1 MGEFRFD
8 ITYLI
13 FHLEMMLF
21 NLKLFYMKKIALLLA
36 FFAIGLQVLLAQ
48 TKEITGKVTSA
59 DDGGAIPGVSV
70 SVKGT
75 TLGTITDMDGM
86 FKLKVPQ
93 DAKTLMFTF
102 VGMTSQEVTIGN
114 QTTIN
119 VNLASENIAVEE
131 VVVAA
136 LGIQRQ
142 KRDLGYSTANI
153 KSEELTQGKSMSVAT
168 SLQGKVA
175 GLNISS
181 LNSGVLEDVK
191 INMRG
196 IRSLTG
202 NNNPMLLLDGV
213 PVGLGLLNSINPND
227 VESVNVLKGTS
238 AAAVYGPDA
247 RNGVIVVTTKTGS
260 KDGKPDI
267 IVSNSTQFSQVSF
280 FPKFQTQFGSGG
292 YGSYIPYE
300 NWSWGPEFDGS
311 DVVLGEALEDGD
323 EQMIKYS
330 SIKNNRKDFFNTG
343 IVLQNDVSYSAKDF
357 YLSVQDANITGVV
370 PDDENRRTG
379 IRMNASQTYNK
390 FSVAFNTNYIYQK
403 YNVFDNTAMGDY
415 YSANNVGLNGGLMNL
430 IFSTPAQVPLT
441 SYEDFTNNKFASY
454 NNYFNRYGINPYIA
468 LDTWRKEGLDQ
479 NLISSADLKLAAT
492 DWLDLNY
499 RAAVTYQSIVTQTNS
514 KRLVAN
520 SFGAGRGIDNVP
532 QSVEN
537 SSYVG
542 NRLSSEFYANF
553 HKTFGDFKVNVLGG
567 TYVRQVSSRTTGV
580 NASNLVIE
588 GLFNVSARPGELGGS
603 STESR
608 TRLFSVYGSAGVNYK
623 NYANLEFTGRND
635 KTSVL
640 DPSNNSFFYPG
651 VNASLVLSD
660 AIPSIKSDIFN
671 FVKLRGSWN
680 KTGNADIS
688 PYLLGATFSQ
698 GNGFPFNGMPGY
710 SADDTS
716 YDKYLKPEFIESTEF
731 GFEASF
737 LKSRITLDATY
748 YTQKNTNQIVNVRV
762 PRSTGYTF
770 AYVNAASFKNY
781 GFETQLKVTPLVDL
795 GDLKINFTANYSYNN
810 SEVLSIYQDLQEL
823 SIGGYV
829 MASNQAVVGQPAFVF
844 NASDY
849 KRDDQGR
856 VIVDAETGFPI
867 MDEVN
872 KKFGRTMPLHIIGLS
887 PSIEWK
893 GLSVS
898 ALFEYKG
905 GYNTFNLIGN
915 EMAWT
920 GVSEITGTNHRER
933 FVIPNSVYEDP
944 QNAGKYIPNTNI
956 TVYDVNEFFT
966 SDNYRGVA
974 SNFITSAASWRFR
987 ELAVTYELP
996 KSFLTKQNLIQ
1007 GVTIGLVGRN
1017 LALWLPKT
1025 NVYSDPDFRGNND
1038 FISGNITGISNAT
1051 VNPPTRTLGGTLS
1064 VRF

>member
-1 MGEFRFD
+1 
-8 ITYLI
+8 
-13 FHLEMMLF
+13 
-21 NLKLFYMKKIALLLA
+21 MKKIALLLA
-36 FFAIGLQVLLAQ
+36 CFAIGLQVLVAQ
-48 TKEITGKVTSA
+48 TREISGKVTSA
-59 DDGGAIPGVSV
+59 DDGGALPGVSV

-75 TLGTITDMDGM
+75 TLGTITDMDGV
-86 FKLKVPQ
+86 FRLKVPQ
-93 DAKTLMFTF
+93 DAKTLTFTF
-102 VGMTSQEVTIGN
+102 VGMTSQEVSIGN

-119 VNLASENIAVEE
+119 VKLASENIAVEE

-142 KRDLGYSTANI
+142 KRDLGYSTTNI
-153 KSEELTQGKSMSVAT
+153 KSEELTQGKSLSVAS

-202 NNNPMLLLDGV
+202 NNDPMLLLDGV
-213 PVGLGLLNSINPND
+213 PVALALLKTINPND

-292 YGSYIPYE
+292 YGAYIPYE
-300 NWSWGPEFDGS
+300 NWSWGPAFDGS
-311 DVVLGEALEDGD
+311 DVVLGETLEDGD
-323 EQMIKYS
+323 KQMVKYS
-330 SIKNNRKDFFNTG
+330 PIKNNRKDFFNTG
-343 IVLQNDVSYSAKDF
+343 LVLQNDVSYSAKDF
-357 YLSVQDANITGVV
+357 YISVQDANITGVV

-379 IRMNASQTYNK
+379 IRLNASQTYNK
-390 FSVAFNTNYIYQK
+390 FSVAFNTNYIHQK
-403 YNVFDNTAMGDY
+403 YEVFDNSAMGDY

-430 IFSTPAQVPLT
+430 IFNTPAQVPLT
-441 SYEDFTNNKFASY
+441 SYKDFTNNKFAAY

-468 LDTWRKEGLDQ
+468 LDTWRRKGLDQ
-479 NLISSADLKLAAT
+479 NLISSLDLKLSPT

-499 RAAVTYQSIVTQTNS
+499 RAATTYQSTVIQTNT
-514 KRLVAN
+514 KRLVVN
-520 SFGAGRGIDNVP
+520 PYGAGRGIDNIP

-537 SSYVG
+537 STYVG

-553 HKTFGDFKVNVLGG
+553 HKTFGDFNINVLGG

-580 NASNLVIE
+580 DASNLVIE
-588 GLFNVSARPGELGGS
+588 GLYNISARPGELGGT
-603 STESR
+603 STEVRS
-608 TRLFSVYGSAGVNYK
+608 RLFSVYGSASVNYK
-623 NYANLEFTGRND
+623 NFANLEVTGRND

-651 VNASLVLSD
+651 VNASLVLTD
-660 AIPSIKSDIFN
+660 AVPSIKSDVFN
-671 FVKLRGSWN
+671 FMKLRASWN
-680 KTGNADIS
+680 KTGNADIA
-688 PYLLGATFSQ
+688 PYRLSATFSQ
-698 GNGFPFNGMPGY
+698 LTDTDDPSGFPFNGIPGY
-710 SADDTS
+710 SADRTKF
-716 YDKYLKPEFIESTEF
+716 DKYLKPEFIESTEF

-748 YTQKNTNQIVNVRV
+748 YNQRNTNQIISVRV

-770 AYVNAASFKNY
+770 ANVNAASFKNY
-781 GFETQLKVTPLVDL
+781 GFETQLKVTPLIDL
-795 GDLKINFTANYSYNN
+795 GDVKIDFTANYSYNN
-810 SEVLSIYQDLQEL
+810 SEVLSIYQDLQEV
-823 SIGGYV
+823 SIGGYT
-829 MASNQAVVGQPAFVF
+829 MASNIAVVGKPAFVF
-844 NASDY
+844 NATDY

-856 VIVDAETGFPI
+856 VIVDAVTGFPI
-867 MDEVN
+867 IDEVN
-872 KKFGRTMPLHIIGLS
+872 KKFGRTLPLHIIGLS
-887 PSIEWK
+887 PSVQWK

-905 GYNTFNLIGN
+905 GYNTFNMIGN

-920 GVSEITGTNHRER
+920 GVSEITGANHRER

-944 QNAGKYIPNTNI
+944 QNPGKYIPNTNI

-966 SDNYRGVA
+966 SDNYRNVA

-987 ELAVTYELP
+987 ELAITYELP
-996 KSFLTKQNLIQ
+996 KSFLSKQNLVQ

-1038 FISGNITGISNAT
+1038 FITGNITGISNAT